1 MEERTIR
8 TACRGCHGGCGVIVT
23 VRDGK
28 AVKIEGDPASP
39 INRGYLCIKGLKY
52 HTITHHP
59 DRLTRPLKKVNGRFQ
74 PVTWDEALD
83 EIAQRFLAYREEF
96 GAESLAMGYGTSRE
110 NDPFVYR
117 FANLFG
123 TPNVLNAGNFCYAPR
138 VTLSRWLAGTHTLV
152 DYEGDPACVLVW
164 GANPLIS
171 NPDEYKGCELA
182 RAMQRKAKII
192 CVDPRRTTVAENAHQ
207 WLRIT
212 PATNGALAWGMINV
226 IIDKK
231 LYDETFVTTYSHG
244 WRRFCERAKKYPLS
258 WAAGMTGLSEEEIT
272 RAAVT
277 YATTKP
283 AAIHWGVSVDQSKN
297 CSNTIRCLLAL
308 MAMTGNLDR
317 PGGNV
322 LFPRNPVMGFQHLTS
337 VGKLTTE
344 QNKKRLGGDRF
355 RLANRYMLM
364 NIKMIWDAILRQ
376 EPYPV
381 KALYLIS
388 VNPLIT
394 RANARE
400 VKRALEA
407 VDFLVV
413 QDFFMT
419 PSAREADFVL
429 PASTWLEHDY
439 VGDMWK
445 RHGRVLAR
453 QKAVQVGE
461 ARSDYDILNDL
472 GKRCTGPEN
481 WWPTVK
487 DALNEILAPTGMEWE
502 DFCKRGYLEGERRF
516 RKYRM
521 EGFRT
526 ATRKFEFY
534 STAMEELGY
543 DPLPGYVDSP
553 ETPWSNPEL
562 AKQYPYQLITGVRV
576 KPFFASENRQA
587 GPLRASYPDPLVEI
601 HPDLAAEKGISD
613 GDWVEIIGPRG
624 KVVQKADVTDRVPR
638 NVVSANYGWWFP
650 EKTDDLGW
658 DRSNINILTDNDFE
672 TCDPVFGSENM
683 RDLLCDIRKAAAPP
697 F

>member
-1 MEERTIR
+1 MSDKVIR
-8 TACRGCHGGCGVIVT
+8 TACRGCHGGCGVFAT

-28 AVKIEGDPASP
+28 VVKITGDQASP
-39 INRGYLCIKGLKY
+39 INRGYLCIKGIKY

-59 DRLTRPLKKVNGRFQ
+59 DRLTRPLKKQNGRFV
-74 PVTWDEALD
+74 PVSWEQALD
-83 EIAQRFLAYREEF
+83 EVSERFLKNKKEF
-96 GAESLAMGYGTSRE
+96 GAESMAIGYGTSRE

-117 FANLFG
+117 FANLYG

-138 VTLSRWLAGTHTLV
+138 VTFGRWLAGTHTLV
-152 DYEGDPACVLVW
+152 DYEGEPECVMVW
-164 GANPLIS
+164 GSNPLIS
-171 NPDEYKGCELA
+171 NPDEYKGVELA
-182 RAMQRKAKII
+182 ECFRRKAKII
-192 CVDPRRTTVAENAHQ
+192 SIDPRRTTVAKNADQ

-212 PATNGALAWGMINV
+212 PATDGALAWGMINV
-226 IIDKK
+226 IIDKG
-231 LYDETFVTTYSHG
+231 LYDEEFVTNYSHG
-244 WRRFCERAKKYPLS
+244 WKRFCERAKKYPLS
-258 WAAGMTGLSEEEIT
+258 WASEKTGLSVEEIIE
-272 RAAVT
+272 AAVT

-297 CSNTIRCLLAL
+297 CNSTIRCLLSL

-322 LFPRNPVMGFQHLTS
+322 LFSRNPVIGFQHLTA
-337 VGKLTTE
+337 VRELPPE
-344 QNKKRLGGDRF
+344 QHKKRLGGDRF
-355 RLANRYMLM
+355 RMANRYMLL
-364 NIKMIWDAILRQ
+364 NIKAVWDAIL
-376 EPYPV
+376 EEKPYPV
-381 KALYLIS
+381 KSLFLVS

-400 VKRALEA
+400 VKKALEK

-419 PSAREADFVL
+419 PSAKEADYVL

-439 VGDMWK
+439 IGDMWK

-461 ARSDYDILNDL
+461 ARSDYDILNEL
-472 GKRCTGPEN
+472 GKRCSDPKY
-481 WWPTVK
+481 WWSDIK
-487 DALNEILAPTGMEWE
+487 DALNEILQPTGMEWE

-516 RKYRM
+516 RKYRT

-526 ATRKFEFY
+526 ATKKFEFY

-553 ETPWSNPEL
+553 ETPWSNREL
-562 AKQYPYQLITGVRV
+562 AKEYPYQLITGVRL
-576 KPFFASENRQA
+576 KPFFASENRQS
-587 GPLRASYPDPLVEI
+587 GPLRDSYPDPLVEI
-601 HPDLAAEKGISD
+601 HPTLAKKKGIEN

-624 KVVQKADVTDRVPR
+624 SVRQRADVTDRVPE

-650 EKTDDLGW
+650 EDEEDLGW
-658 DRSNINILTDNDFE
+658 DRSNINILTDSDLD
-672 TCDPVFGSENM
+672 TCDPVFGSENL
-683 RDLLCDIRKAAAPP
+683 RVLLCDITKADRQ
-697 F
+697 